1 MQFKYMQSIMDRR
14 RAAKAARF
22 AQSVRG
28 RLWHVCHVVAQI
40 IVLVCIACAV
50 TFVLWLEVTLAIVA
64 FG

>member
-1 MQFKYMQSIMDRR
+1 MQFKYMQSVMDRR

-28 RLWHVCHVVAQI
+28 KIKNMLFNIGQGIAI
-40 IVLVCIACAV
+40 VCIACAAAFLV
-50 TFVLWLEVTLAIVA
+50 WLEVTLAIVA